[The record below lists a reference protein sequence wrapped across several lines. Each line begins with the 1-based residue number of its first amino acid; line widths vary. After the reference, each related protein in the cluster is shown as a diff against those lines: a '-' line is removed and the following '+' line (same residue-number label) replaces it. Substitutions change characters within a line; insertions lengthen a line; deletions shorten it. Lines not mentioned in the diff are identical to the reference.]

1 MKTESVMIIL
11 ILLGIFFTSGCTKEQ
26 TLESDGN
33 KIIMSFSEHL
43 ASIKDY
49 SGTVLLKTYDQDP
62 VLEQYRIHV
71 RYPDNYKVEYIES
84 SRRNAGVI
92 SILDANE
99 FLEYD
104 PVNSQ
109 TIQAQVNP
117 DGNSVTSHDYLG
129 LLNRIIPEGN
139 ISYSGMEYLENQPA
153 YVIEI
158 QPEKPGD
165 SFNLKYSEF
174 RFFLIKAWVDP
185 GTWVVK
191 KIELYD
197 SNGTRL
203 IVSADYPE
211 LSVNSGFPDDVFS
224 KDHYLQYTIITEPTH
239 PYIVKYPGVEYPE

>member
-1 MKTESVMIIL
+1 MKTESVMVIL

-26 TLESDGN
+26 TLESDEN
-33 KIIMSFSEHL
+33 KIIMSLSEHL
-43 ASIKDY
+43 TSIRDY

-62 VLEQYRIHV
+62 VLEKYRIHV

-84 SRRNAGVI
+84 SRRNGGVI
-92 SILDANE
+92 SILDTNE

-109 TIQAQVNP
+109 TIQAQVNSE
-117 DGNSVTSHDYLG
+117 GNSVTSHDFPG

-139 ISYSGMEYLENQPA
+139 ISYSGVEYLENQPA
-153 YVIEI
+153 YIIEI

-165 SFNLKYSEF
+165 AFNLKYSEF
-174 RFFLIKAWVDP
+174 RFSLIKVWVDP
-185 GTWVVK
+185 ETWIVK
-191 KIELYD
+191 KINLYD

-203 IVSADYPE
+203 IVSADYQE

-224 KDHYLQYTIITEPTH
+224 KDDYLQYTIVTAPTH
-239 PYIVKYPGVEYPE
+239 PPIVKYPGVEYPD